1 MFQQYLTLGPVIIE
15 LPFPPNELEDFDRV
29 DAVLQNATMRIDIMM
44 EPGDLQ
50 LINKYAVMHSRTGFE
65 NFEEPQRS
73 RKKLLLWFRCEIAFE
88 FG

>member
-1 MFQQYLTLGPVIIE
+1 MFQQYLTSGHDIIE
-15 LPFPPNELEDFDRV
+15 APFPPNELEDFDRV

-44 EPGDLQ
+44 EPGNLQ

-65 NFEEPQRS
+65 NFDEPQRR
-73 RKKLLLWFRCEIAFE
+73 RKKLLLWFSCKNAWE